1 LSRRIRQ
8 RRKSKNSEETS
19 KNLFT
24 LKDFLMHTLSRSL
37 IAEFI
42 GTFALIFVGAG
53 SATALGAGHIPA
65 VALAH
70 GLTIMVFASAFGDV
84 SGCHI
89 NPAVTI
95 GLATAG
101 TFPRSHVL
109 PYIAAQLLG
118 GIAGAFLLR
127 GIFGGPV
134 NHLGATL
141 IDTQRITD
149 MGAFALEGIGTFF
162 LVNTVLNAAVRG
174 GAGRLAPFAIG
185 MTVTVCILFFGDLTG
200 GSVNPARTIGP
211 AIASGMYDGIF
222 VYLAAQ
228 VVGAVLAGG
237 LFRVLWS
244 APAQRTPTGSLVVN

>member
-1 LSRRIRQ
+1 MSALSAVFSQ
-8 RRKSKNSEETS
+8 DKGALLVNA
-19 KNLFT
+19 
-24 LKDFLMHTLSRSL
+24 LSRSL
-37 IAEFI
+37 VAEFI

-101 TFPRSHVL
+101 KFNRQRVV

-118 GIAGAFLLR
+118 ATAAAFMLR

-141 IDTQRITD
+141 IDTGRISD
-149 MGAFALEGIGTFF
+149 FGAFALEGIGTFF

-174 GAGRLAPFAIG
+174 GAGRMAPFAIG
-185 MTVTVCILFFGDLTG
+185 MTVTVCILFFGNLTG

-211 AIASGMYDGIF
+211 ALASGSYDGIL

-228 VVGAVLAGG
+228 IAGSIAAG
-237 LFRVLWS
+237 ILFRVLWS
-244 APAQRTPTGSLVVN
+244 GTSSSANVRTLMTS